1 MGQVVMWGNMIYL
14 DNSSTT
20 KQAKEVTEVMIRSF
34 EEDFGNPSSL
44 HELGRTAQNRINGVR
59 GKIAK
64 SIGFSDNEI
73 FFTSGGTESDN
84 LALFGAADARKR
96 DGKRIITTKIEHPAV
111 LEPCRKLEK
120 MGFEVVYIDVDKRGI
135 PILKQYEEALNRKT
149 ILVSVMAVNNEIG
162 TVLPIE
168 KMAEMAHAQD
178 ALFHTD
184 AVQGFGKINLRG
196 CGADFISI
204 SAHKIHGPKGV
215 GAIAVRKGSKINA
228 MMLGGGQERGIRSG
242 TENINGIIG
251 FGKAVEMAYDGAEYL
266 RLLKRR
272 LLEGLKAEISD
283 IKVNGSEDETISTG
297 SILNVSFLGTR
308 GEVLLHTLESKGI
321 FVSTGSACSS
331 NKKGKSHVLSAIGCS
346 EKEIESAIR
355 FSISGYNTPE
365 EIDITIEKTKAAVA
379 GFRKLGSFR

>member
-1 MGQVVMWGNMIYL
+1 MWGNMIYL

-20 KQAKEVTEVMIRSF
+20 KQSKEVTEVMIRSF
-34 EEDFGNPSSL
+34 EKDFGNPSSL
-44 HELGRTAQNRINGVR
+44 HELGRTVQNRINDVR
-59 GKIAK
+59 GEIAK
-64 SIGFSDNEI
+64 SIGF
-73 FFTSGGTESDN
+73 SDN

-96 DGKRIITTKIEHPAV
+96 DGKQIITTKIEHPAV

-168 KMAEMAHAQD
+168 KMAEMAHVQG

-184 AVQGFGKINLRG
+184 AVQGLGKINLRG

-228 MMLGGGQERGIRSG
+228 MMLGGGQE
-242 TENINGIIG
+242 
-251 FGKAVEMAYDGAEYL
+251 
-266 RLLKRR
+266 
-272 LLEGLKAEISD
+272 
-283 IKVNGSEDETISTG
+283 
-297 SILNVSFLGTR
+297 
-308 GEVLLHTLESKGI
+308 H
-321 FVSTGSACSS
+321 
-331 NKKGKSHVLSAIGCS
+331 
-346 EKEIESAIR
+346 
-355 FSISGYNTPE
+355 
-365 EIDITIEKTKAAVA
+365 
-379 GFRKLGSFR
+379 

>member
-1 MGQVVMWGNMIYL
+1 MWGNMIYL

-20 KQAKEVTEVMIRSF
+20 KQSKEVTEVMIRSF
-34 EEDFGNPSSL
+34 EKDFGNPSSL
-44 HELGRTAQNRINGVR
+44 HELGRTVQNRINGVR

-64 SIGFSDNEI
+64 SIGFSDSEI

-84 LALFGAADARKR
+84 LALFGVADARKR
-96 DGKRIITTKIEHPAV
+96 DGKQIITTKIEHPAV

-120 MGFEVVYIDVDKRGI
+120 MGFEIVYIDVDKRGI
-135 PILKQYEEALNRKT
+135 PILKQYEEALNHKT

-168 KMAEMAHAQD
+168 KMAEMAHDQG

-251 FGKAVEMAYDGAEYL
+251 FGKAVEMAYDGAEHL

-283 IKVNGSEDETISTG
+283 IKINGSEDETISTG

-346 EKEIESAIR
+346 EKEIDSAIR
-355 FSISGYNTPE
+355 FSVSGYNTPE